1 MLADAEP
8 YLGVRK
14 HRRLYVEAP
23 AAYPVATGDEGG
35 AAVDAGLD
43 VPQDLVELLAVDL
56 TTQRKEKISGPGR
69 LKLKR
74 THPAATLRNR
84 SAYLRPLFDTA
95 PEGVADHALQGAG
108 LGLLHELV
116 VHALVHERPRPGAAA
131 LALCG
136 WESVPELRI
145 GSNDCSNTDTARLQ
159 TCSWTRTW
167 LKKTAWCAS
176 STAWS
181 TSASSMTTK
190 GDLPPSSRVTGFRL
204 LLAASSSTIC
214 PVPVDPVNA
223 SCTKNVQDVQGSDQR
238 RPLKHSERLN

>member
-1 MLADAEP
+1 MTP
-8 YLGVRK
+8 
-14 HRRLYVEAP
+14 
-23 AAYPVATGDEGG
+23 
-35 AAVDAGLD
+35 
-43 VPQDLVELLAVDL
+43 
-56 TTQRKEKISGPGR
+56 
-69 LKLKR
+69 
-74 THPAATLRNR
+74 RNR

-95 PEGVADHALQGAG
+95 PEGVTNHTLQGVG

-136 WESVPELRI
+136 WESVSELRI
-145 GSNDCSNTDTARLQ
+145 CSNDCSNTARWQ
-159 TCSWTRTW
+159 YSWTRTW

-190 GDLPPSSRVTGFRL
+190 GDLPPSSSVTGFRL

-223 SCTKNVQDVQGSDQR
+223 SCTKNVQVVQGSDQR
-238 RPLKHSERLN
+238 WPLKHHGKAGVELELGYLVNTHVATERGAGRRTEAGHHVQNTLGESSLQQ